1 MAYHD
6 KNYALAQKSLSLL
19 AKKSY
24 YSLNL
29 SSMRNIM
36 KEYQATADC
45 LAGKTILITGAGDGI
60 GKTLALQSAEFG
72 ATVILLGKTVKKL
85 EAVYDQIEKMGKQQA
100 SILPLDLKGATE
112 EHYNDLADTI
122 KREYGK
128 LDALVHNA
136 SQLGVLGPFAQ
147 IEKSTW
153 DEVLQTNV
161 TSQFLL
167 TKALVPV
174 LELAPQASTIFTTS
188 SVGAQGRAYWGV
200 YSVSKFA
207 TEGMMQTLADEFE
220 NSSLRFNAI
229 NPGATR
235 TGMRANAFPA
245 EDTSLLKT
253 TMDIMPTYLYLLS
266 DDSVNTTGQRLNAQ

>member
-1 MAYHD
+1 VAYHD
-6 KNYALAQKSLSLL
+6 KNSASAQKSLSLL

-29 SSMRNIM
+29 SSKRNVM
-36 KEYQATADC
+36 EQYQAKNDC
-45 LAGKTILITGAGDGI
+45 LADKTILITGAGSGI
-60 GKTLALQSAEFG
+60 GKTLALQCAEFG
-72 ATVILLGKTVKKL
+72 ATVILLGKTVNKL
-85 EAVYDQIEKMGKQQA
+85 EAVYDDIEKIGKQQA
-100 SILPLDLKGATE
+100 SILPLDLQGATE
-112 EHYNDLADTI
+112 AHYADLADTI

-153 DEVLQTNV
+153 DEVLQINLTA
-161 TSQFLL
+161 QFML
-167 TKALVPV
+167 TKALIPV
-174 LELAPQASTIFTTS
+174 LSCAPHASTLFTS
-188 SVGAQGRAYWGV
+188 SGVGNKGRAYWGA

-220 NSSLRFNAI
+220 HSTLRFNAI

-235 TGMRANAFPA
+235 TGMRATAFPA
-245 EDTSLLKT
+245 EDVSLLKT
-253 TMDIMPTYLYLLS
+253 PAQIMPTYLYLLS
-266 DDSVNTTGQRLNAQ
+266 DDSLTVNGQRLNAQ